1 MNNLKEIKKNLP
13 ENLYRDDL
21 LRSAKAIKQWT
32 IEQIV
37 EEANKNGLSTS
48 YGTVQGML
56 KGSKSIELSSLWV
69 VATVLDVPMDSLF
82 RFPVPFETVLTSEQ
96 LAKHAARIETA

>member
-1 MNNLKEIKKNLP
+1 MTNKFKKNLP

-56 KGSKSIELSSLWV
+56 KGSKAIELSSLWV
-69 VATVLDVPMDSLF
+69 VATVLEVPMDALF
-82 RFPVPFETVLTSEQ
+82 RFPSPLETNLTNQQ
-96 LAKHAARIETA
+96 LAQHAARAESV